1 MNSCNGEE
9 TFGMLYF
16 ADIFHINRIL
26 FFLPTVRVSAL
37 RMNFILIYARKND
50 LLFLS
55 WLFNEHIAIL
65 ANIAYNI
72 ISQ

>member
-1 MNSCNGEE
+1 MKKLVKGI
-9 TFGMLYF
+9 TLG
-16 ADIFHINRIL
+16 
-26 FFLPTVRVSAL
+26 
-37 RMNFILIYARKND
+37 ILIYARIND

-55 WLFNEHIAIL
+55 WLFNERIAIL